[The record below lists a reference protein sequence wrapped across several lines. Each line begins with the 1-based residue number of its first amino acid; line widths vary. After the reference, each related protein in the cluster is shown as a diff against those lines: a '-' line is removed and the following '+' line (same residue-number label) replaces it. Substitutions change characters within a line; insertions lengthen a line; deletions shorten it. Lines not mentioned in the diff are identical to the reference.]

1 MIMRNRQWRLVKNKG
16 FTVVELIVVI
26 VVIAILATVTVLIYD
41 GAQKQAAEASIK
53 SDLQNASAQLE
64 SDRRS
69 ANGYPKTAAEANGGR
84 GLSKSDGTTFV
95 YRYDAVDQYCLVA
108 TSSDTSVPTYRITN
122 ITGSKVELGNCDGLV
137 KVPTAPGVSMYFD
150 GRYKAFI
157 DPWVGL
163 IVSWEQPDNTGGAP
177 ILQYRVRAVF
187 GGSCASYGTYTY
199 TLAALAEGTS
209 GTGGSSY
216 ERTGDSYQF
225 VSGLDVSSCH
235 IVDWNQ
241 VTKIYVSAR
250 NSAGWGPE
258 REYPTEWTM

>member
-1 MIMRNRQWRLVKNKG
+1 MIPRNWRQRLTKNRG

-26 VVIAILATVTVLIYD
+26 VVIAILATVTVIIYD
-41 GAQKQAAEASIK
+41 SAQKQAAEAAIK

-69 ANGYPKTAAEANGGR
+69 TNGYPKTAAEANGGK
-84 GLSKSDGTTFV
+84 GLAKSDGTTFV
-95 YRYDAVDQYCLVA
+95 YRYDAVDQYCLTA
-108 TSSDTSVPTYRITN
+108 TSSDTTVPVYRITN

-137 KVPTAPGVSMYFD
+137 KVPAAPGVSMYFD
-150 GRYKAFI
+150 GRYKAYL

-163 IVSWEQPDNTGGAP
+163 IASWEQPESTGGAP
-177 ILQYRVRAVF
+177 ILQYRIRVIF

-199 TLAALAEGTS
+199 TLAALSEGAT

-216 ERTGDSYQF
+216 ERTGNSYQF
-225 VSGLDVSSCH
+225 VSGLDISSCH
-235 IVDWNQ
+235 IDDSNQ